1 MNIRIFLCYQ
11 LISLHSCK
19 TSEGEAHV
27 PSLTD
32 LKCFFDVGCHTSD
45 GIVGA
50 DYSNVPVKKKAEL
63 FVTIHGSDQLM
74 ALGLIDVPKPE
85 KYFLDYYRLT
95 KCRSQL

>member
-1 MNIRIFLCYQ
+1 M
-11 LISLHSCK
+11 HSCK

-32 LKCFFDVGCHTSD
+32 LKCFFDVGCHTTD
-45 GIVGA
+45 GIGGA

-74 ALGLIDVPKPE
+74 ALGEIVIPKPE
-85 KYFLDYYRLT
+85 KYFLDYYRYT
-95 KCRSQL
+95 KCMSKL